1 MRAAKER
8 RMKVSR
14 RTVLTTGAA
23 FLVAPRAR
31 ASEPPFAWLGQAR
44 RAAIADAEPRLKAA
58 LLRWGDRQLTRESK
72 ARASIRVEGGIA
84 GRGEYDESQEAQRDQ
99 VAIRDLAL
107 AARAGGA
114 AHGAKAA
121 ALIGRWLDLY
131 RPSFNPIDETIF
143 ENLFV
148 AWDVLPEAARA
159 PHEASMAKLLRDFAE
174 GYISRFWNLRGN
186 TAINNWHSHRI
197 KIAAL
202 AAFGTGDAK
211 LIASMREAY
220 AAHLWRTLRPD
231 GPSVDFD
238 ERDAIHYVVY
248 NLLPLCVACLAA
260 REHGEDWFALVAPS
274 GASVPRSLAWVEPYA
289 TGEKTH
295 AEFERS
301 KVRFDFERRR
311 AGVQGFEGNFEP
323 VKARELFALAARLDP
338 RHWPLAVKLGPTPI
352 WYDAPYPRPA

>member
-1 MRAAKER
+1 MRI
-8 RMKVSR
+8 SR
-14 RTVLTTGAA
+14 RTMLTGAA
-23 FLVAPRAR
+23 ALAIVPRAR
-31 ASEPPFAWLGQAR
+31 ASGAAFSWLGPAR
-44 RAAIADAEPRLKAA
+44 RQTIAGADARMKAA
-58 LLRWGDRQLTRESK
+58 LLRWGDRQLDRESK
-72 ARASIRVEGGIA
+72 ARATIRVEGGIA
-84 GRGEYDESQEAQRDQ
+84 GRGEYDESQEAQRDL

-121 ALIGRWLDLY
+121 ALIGRWLELY

-148 AWDVLPEAARA
+148 AWDALPEAARG
-159 PHEASMAKLLRDFAE
+159 PHENAMAKLLRGFAE
-174 GYISRFWNLRGN
+174 GYLARFPSLRGN

-202 AAFGTGDAK
+202 AAFGTGDAA
-211 LIASMREAY
+211 LAAGMREAY
-220 AAHLWRTLRPD
+220 AAHLARTLLPD
-231 GPSVDFD
+231 GPSVDFA

-260 REHGEDWFALVAPS
+260 REHGEDWFALQTPA
-274 GASVPRSLAWVEPYA
+274 GASLSRSLAWVEPYA

-311 AGVQGFEGNFEP
+311 AGVRGFEGNFEP
-323 VKARELFALAARLDP
+323 AKARDLYALAARLDP
-338 RHWPLAVKLGPTPI
+338 RYWPLAAKLGPTPV